1 MLKPII
7 ASLFLAAS
15 ATAAFSQNATT
26 APAAGNGQWT
36 LASGSDAC
44 MIHASSGT
52 GTVLSLTGMA
62 GEEALLFVIQ
72 NDRFGSLSDGQQV
85 GIELEFDDFGEWKI
99 PALAQRNLDS
109 DGPGLVFAI
118 RPGRSDG
125 ANFLK
130 EFASASGM
138 RIAQAE
144 GPLDSLTFAGGEA
157 AISSLATCLSEKW
170 AGASGAGPYQG
181 QGGPLEEIGEE
192 EEEEEAIP
200 L

>member
-1 MLKPII
+1 MLKPVI

-15 ATAAFSQNATT
+15 ATASFSQVPTT
-26 APAAGNGQWT
+26 APSANGQWT

-52 GTVLSLTGMA
+52 GTVLSLTGKA

-72 NDRFGSLSDGQQV
+72 NNRFDSLNDGQQV

-130 EFASASGM
+130 EFAAASGM
-138 RIAQAE
+138 RIAQAQS
-144 GPLDSLTFAGGEA
+144 PLESLSFAGGQA

-170 AGASGAGPYQG
+170 AAASGAGPYQG
-181 QGGPLEEIGEE
+181 QGGPLEEVGEE
-192 EEEEEAIP
+192 DEEVAIP